1 MKRIYTLLA
10 FNLLILFG
18 CNSDVDDVIA
28 PVNVTMAFSHY
39 WNEAPVTN
47 SDFNTLN
54 YTNAHGELMSIER
67 LRYLISD
74 ITFTKTDGQT
84 ILLDGY
90 NLVDVSNQTNLSF
103 TPNEK
108 IAADT
113 YSNVS
118 FVFGLVNEKNT
129 DGTYNDLNAASWN
142 VPAMLGGGYHYMQLD
157 GKFINSNNQVQGYN
171 YHAIRANDTAGAN
184 PTFPQDTFFRVDL
197 GAVTVGADLEISV
210 VMHIE
215 EWFKTPYAWDLNVYN
230 QMLMPNSAAQILMY
244 ENGQNVFTLDG
255 IN

>member
-84 ILLDGY
+84 ILLEGN
-90 NLVDVSNQTNLSF
+90 NLVDVTNQTNLSF
-103 TPNEK
+103 TPNDK
-108 IAADT
+108 IAAGT

-129 DGTYNDLNAASWN
+129 DCT
-142 VPAMLGGGYHYMQLD
+142 
-157 GKFINSNNQVQGYN
+157 
-171 YHAIRANDTAGAN
+171 
-184 PTFPQDTFFRVDL
+184 
-197 GAVTVGADLEISV
+197 
-210 VMHIE
+210 
-215 EWFKTPYAWDLNVYN
+215 
-230 QMLMPNSAAQILMY
+230 
-244 ENGQNVFTLDG
+244 
-255 IN
+255 

>member
-1 MKRIYTLLA
+1 MKQSYVILA
-10 FNLLILFG
+10 LIMILFG
-18 CNSDVDDVIA
+18 CNSDSDDVVG

-39 WNEAPVTN
+39 WDETAVTS
-47 SDFNTLN
+47 SDFNSLK

-84 ILLDGY
+84 ILLEGY
-90 NLVDVSNQTNLSF
+90 NLVDVTNQTNLSF

-108 IAADT
+108 IAAGS

-118 FVFGLVNEKNT
+118 FVFGLVNEKNN
-129 DGTYNDLNAASWN
+129 DGTYTDLNAASWN

-157 GKFINSNNQVQGYN
+157 GKFINSNNQSQGYN
-171 YHAIRANDTAGAN
+171 YHAIRANDNAGAN

-197 GAVTVGADLEISV
+197 GAITVATDVEINV
-210 VMHIE
+210 AMHIE
-215 EWFKTPYAWDLNVYN
+215 EWFENPNTWDLNMYN
-230 QMLMPNSAAQILMY
+230 QMLMPNSEAQIMMY
-244 ENGQNVFTLDG
+244 ENGQNAFTLES